1 MEVLLLERVEKLGQM
16 GDVVKVKDG
25 YARNFLLPQ
34 KKALRATES
43 NRARFEVE
51 RAQLETT
58 SLERRTEAE
67 SVGEKLDGTRYILLR
82 QASDM
87 GQLYGS
93 VNSRDIADA
102 LTEGGFTTNKRQI
115 NMTGPIKNLGVHEV
129 SVALHPEL
137 SVTVS
142 VNIARSAEEAEA
154 QTATPADGDTSA
166 TAEFFESEEAAR
178 EAEETLAGDD
188 EGSEDAAPEEAATDS
203 GESSDAHSTS

>member
-43 NRARFEVE
+43 NRKRFEVE
-51 RAQLETT
+51 RAQLETS
-58 SLERRTEAE
+58 SLERRSEAE
-67 SVGEKLDGTRYILLR
+67 AVGEKLEGTSYILLR

-93 VNSRDIADA
+93 VSSRDIADA
-102 LTEGGFTTNKRQI
+102 LTEGGFSTDKRQI
-115 NMTGPIKNLGVHEV
+115 NLKAPIKNLGVHEV
-129 SVALHPEL
+129 SIALHPEL
-137 SVTVS
+137 FVAVTVN
-142 VNIARSAEEAEA
+142 VARSAEEAEA
-154 QTATPADGDTSA
+154 QTSAPTDGETPT

-178 EAEETLAGDD
+178 EAEETL
-188 EGSEDAAPEEAATDS
+188 SEDADSNEEAETEATA
-203 GESSDAHSTS
+203 GESSEEQETS

>member
-43 NRARFEVE
+43 NRKRFEVE
-51 RAQLETT
+51 RAQLETS
-58 SLERRTEAE
+58 SLERRSEAE
-67 SVGEKLDGTRYILLR
+67 AVGEKLEGTSYILLR

-93 VNSRDIADA
+93 VSSRDIADA
-102 LTEGGFTTNKRQI
+102 LTEGGFSTDKRQI
-115 NMTGPIKNLGVHEV
+115 NLKAPIKNLGVHEV
-129 SVALHPEL
+129 SIALHPEL
-137 SVTVS
+137 FVAVTVN
-142 VNIARSAEEAEA
+142 VARSAEEAEA
-154 QTATPADGDTSA
+154 QTSVPTDGETPA

-178 EAEETLAGDD
+178 EAEETL
-188 EGSEDAAPEEAATDS
+188 SEDADSNEEAETEATAS
-203 GESSDAHSTS
+203 ESSEEQETS